1 VVGLVLF
8 LFVVALIAWS
18 DAGQSISFNVVNL
31 MSGSLDDSIP
41 IMLGA
46 LTGVICSTSG
56 VINIA
61 IEGQLLLGA
70 FCAAIATSVTGSL
83 WLGLLC
89 GALAGSLVAAVL
101 ALFSIAYLVDQVVL
115 GVVLNT
121 LVLGLTGYLYN
132 AIMVPYGNTLNNPA
146 TFNPWKVPLL
156 GDIPIIGPVFFDSN
170 VFLYLTYALFA
181 LVQVGLFR
189 TRWGLRTRAVGE
201 HPVAAD
207 TVGIRVIVMRY
218 QNVIL
223 AGLIAGIGGAY
234 FTIGS
239 VGSFGIDMTSG
250 EGYIALAAMIF
261 GRYTPIGAICAA
273 LLFGFTTQLQSIL
286 SSLNVPIES
295 NLLLLT
301 PYVVTII
308 VVAGLIGRVRGPRAE
323 GVPFIKSLSGG
334 EDAFP
339 REGAGGH
346 DGSCHGLADPHDVLG
361 SLVAQVLP
369 GRCGQ
374 LVGLVFDLSAQR
386 LSRRGQRAIAVEQ
399 AAGHQAADGAVPLLL
414 APAAAGAGELR
425 EQPLPCSGVRDQCL
439 DAVQSRGDKR
449 AGVTVTAMLAQQRY
463 RVPHHQ
469 VRGVGPVHVRVPGI
483 QRAALGAAGTGRLA
497 GQRGQR
503 AHVGG
508 GDDVR
513 AEQAGKRGVGGGEAG
528 VNHGLRTCQLPGH
541 RNGRGHQARAEVVE
555 GRGDHAAA
563 DRPHRGRAA
572 GEIAHPPRPQADA
585 GEPLLGLGDEVDQ
598 RVQGIGGVVRAVGE
612 RGGHAVTLT
621 AWPSPATDLS
631 LSAPSVVLVLA
642 PAESHGPVALLG
654 TVALLAD
661 HLAQVPYPA
670 HARDHDGPD
679 GREDRGAEQR
689 EPAYDVPKHHH
700 DQAHQQRRGDGRHQ
714 QHGEQHHGD
723 QRPRRP
729 AHRSGHVPDPHVTH
743 PSSVQLLLKICRV
756 LRGCKTWPWGWPGT
770 RGRA

>member
-1 VVGLVLF
+1 VTSSPASSTTRLPVLLPPGPGAGSAASWGGRFAAPIAFAVFGLVDIGVFGLHARGSATFGFTPEFAKVAVPNLVLPGAGTAYFCGAVTLVLAVLRFLSVAGLLSLGRAALRVVVGLVLF
-8 LFVVALIAWS
+8 LFVVALIAWA
-18 DAGQSISFNVVNL
+18 DAGQAISFNVVNL

-89 GALAGSLVAAVL
+89 GALAGSLVAALL
-101 ALFSIAYLVDQVVL
+101 AVFAIAYLVDQVVL
-115 GVVLNT
+115 GVVINT

-132 AIMVPYGNTLNNPA
+132 AIMVPYGNTLNNPV

-261 GRYTPIGAICAA
+261 GRYTPFGAICAA

-323 GVPFIKSLSGG
+323 GVPFIKS
-334 EDAFP
+334 
-339 REGAGGH
+339 
-346 DGSCHGLADPHDVLG
+346 
-361 SLVAQVLP
+361 
-369 GRCGQ
+369 
-374 LVGLVFDLSAQR
+374 
-386 LSRRGQRAIAVEQ
+386 
-399 AAGHQAADGAVPLLL
+399 
-414 APAAAGAGELR
+414 
-425 EQPLPCSGVRDQCL
+425 
-439 DAVQSRGDKR
+439 
-449 AGVTVTAMLAQQRY
+449 
-463 RVPHHQ
+463 
-469 VRGVGPVHVRVPGI
+469 
-483 QRAALGAAGTGRLA
+483 
-497 GQRGQR
+497 
-503 AHVGG
+503 
-508 GDDVR
+508 
-513 AEQAGKRGVGGGEAG
+513 
-528 VNHGLRTCQLPGH
+528 
-541 RNGRGHQARAEVVE
+541 
-555 GRGDHAAA
+555 
-563 DRPHRGRAA
+563 
-572 GEIAHPPRPQADA
+572 
-585 GEPLLGLGDEVDQ
+585 
-598 RVQGIGGVVRAVGE
+598 
-612 RGGHAVTLT
+612 
-621 AWPSPATDLS
+621 
-631 LSAPSVVLVLA
+631 
-642 PAESHGPVALLG
+642 
-654 TVALLAD
+654 
-661 HLAQVPYPA
+661 
-670 HARDHDGPD
+670 
-679 GREDRGAEQR
+679 
-689 EPAYDVPKHHH
+689 
-700 DQAHQQRRGDGRHQ
+700 
-714 QHGEQHHGD
+714 
-723 QRPRRP
+723 
-729 AHRSGHVPDPHVTH
+729 
-743 PSSVQLLLKICRV
+743 
-756 LRGCKTWPWGWPGT
+756 
-770 RGRA
+770 